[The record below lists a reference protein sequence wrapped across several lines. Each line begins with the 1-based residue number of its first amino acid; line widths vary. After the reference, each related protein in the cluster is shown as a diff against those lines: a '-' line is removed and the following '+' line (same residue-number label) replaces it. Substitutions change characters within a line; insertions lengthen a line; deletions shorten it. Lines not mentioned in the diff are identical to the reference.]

1 MSLDLRVLQRLQRD
15 TGFNIDFLEKAYHIT
30 RILLGIFTYKG
41 LKENLAL
48 KGGTAL
54 NFVYL
59 DIPRLSVDL
68 DLNYTGSLEKEEMLR
83 KRKEILQELYK
94 LAGSLGYKIS
104 KRPESYIM
112 ERLLLKYKRLSGLQD
127 SIRVEINYLERVPVI
142 KIVHKTFNH
151 FFNLKEFRV
160 KTYILEEIAAMKT
173 KAMVERLYARDIFD
187 IYQIS
192 QLRLDKILLRKLM
205 ILYILMVGRKPEID
219 SLISK
224 VKKYDE
230 KEMTKA
236 IKPFLRE
243 EWNKS
248 LEPKKIKRT
257 VEEFYRKIFIPDESD
272 LSFLKA
278 LDSKKLNLKILFGK
292 LGFNPQ
298 AEKHPALLWALNIE

>member
-1 MSLDLRVLQRLQRD
+1 
-15 TGFNIDFLEKAYHIT
+15 
-30 RILLGIFTYKG
+30 
-41 LKENLAL
+41 
-48 KGGTAL
+48 
-54 NFVYL
+54 
-59 DIPRLSVDL
+59 
-68 DLNYTGSLEKEEMLR
+68 
-83 KRKEILQELYK
+83 
-94 LAGSLGYKIS
+94 
-104 KRPESYIM
+104 
-112 ERLLLKYKRLSGLQD
+112 
-127 SIRVEINYLERVPVI
+127 
-142 KIVHKTFNH
+142 
-151 FFNLKEFRV
+151 
-160 KTYILEEIAAMKT
+160 
-173 KAMVERLYARDIFD
+173 
-187 IYQIS
+187 
-192 QLRLDKILLRKLM
+192 
-205 ILYILMVGRKPEID
+205 MVGRKPEID